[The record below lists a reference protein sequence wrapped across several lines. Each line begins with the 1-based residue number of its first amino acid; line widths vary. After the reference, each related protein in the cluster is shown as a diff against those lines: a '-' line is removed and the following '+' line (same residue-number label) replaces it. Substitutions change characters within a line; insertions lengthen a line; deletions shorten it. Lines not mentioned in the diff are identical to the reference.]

1 MIPLSAAGNPAV
13 QSFHS
18 LELIQSKA
26 RSFTSLD
33 AKKRRRESPPGAS
46 ESGSLRK
53 CYGADGVGA
62 APSIRQ
68 PLCGYATIVVA
79 LLPPSNF
86 VNVTLTRSPTVTAFF
101 MTAMSVRSKL

>member
-1 MIPLSAAGNPAV
+1 MTSLSAANDPAV
-13 QSFHS
+13 QSFLS

-26 RSFTSLD
+26 RCSASLD

-62 APSIRQ
+62 APSMVLVVVDVVVVVVGV
-68 PLCGYATIVVA
+68 PEGAGASCVVVVSVVVVA
-79 LLPPSNF
+79 S
-86 VNVTLTRSPTVTAFF
+86 FF
-101 MTAMSVRSKL
+101 

>member
-1 MIPLSAAGNPAV
+1 MPLSRSHF
-13 QSFHS
+13 QSFVP
-18 LELIQSKA
+18 LELRRETEGPKTPGDQ
-26 RSFTSLD
+26 
-33 AKKRRRESPPGAS
+33 KKRREVASRRQRISLGA
-46 ESGSLRK
+46 
-53 CYGADGVGA
+53 
-62 APSIRQ
+62 RQ